1 VGVIN
6 AGVVGAIVAPTLGF
20 IGSPLG
26 ERRKPATWI
35 PVLDLED
42 LADGET
48 RLVPYQLEVEDGYM
62 EATRS
67 YSIFLFRRGDRV
79 IAYDPSC
86 PHLGCHVEFKP
97 RKKRFVCPCHGG
109 VFDQEG
115 ERVSGPPPRGL
126 SKVAARVENGKVLV
140 RKA

>member
-1 VGVIN
+1 
-6 AGVVGAIVAPTLGF
+6 
-20 IGSPLG
+20 
-26 ERRKPATWI
+26 
-35 PVLDLED
+35 
-42 LADGET
+42 
-48 RLVPYQLEVEDGYM
+48 M